1 VHKTANVLNQL
12 PKGQQGKAKAALHEI
27 WMAESR
33 AAAEQAFD
41 HFLTTYEVKYAKATE
56 CLAKDRDSLLTFYDF
71 PAEHCHIRTTN
82 PIESTF
88 ATVRLRTA
96 KTRGCV
102 SRAGILAMVF
112 KLTKSAEQRWRKL
125 KGAVRLA
132 QVIEGVRFKD
142 GLQEEAQRIA
152 A

>member
-1 VHKTANVLNQL
+1 
-12 PKGQQGKAKAALHEI
+12 
-27 WMAESR
+27 M
-33 AAAEQAFD
+33 
-41 HFLTTYEVKYAKATE
+41 
-56 CLAKDRDSLLTFYDF
+56 LTFYDF
-71 PAEHCHIRTTN
+71 PAEHWIHIRTTN

-125 KGAVRLA
+125 KRAARLA
-132 QVIEGVRFKD
+132 QVIDGVRFKD